1 MKHRL
6 TRWLVCLVCWLAAA
20 AWAEV
25 PVPPLQARVTDLTA
39 TLSVEQVRAL
49 EERLQKLESNSSAQM
64 AVLLVPSTQ
73 PESIE
78 QYSMR
83 VVEAWKLGHKA
94 SKSGDPN
101 KADQGLLLLVA
112 KNDRTVRI
120 EVGYGLEGQ
129 IPDAIARR
137 IIDEVI
143 TPRFKRA
150 DFAGGLIEGVQRI
163 EALILG
169 EREVGSPDDSAA
181 VRERADAGDMV
192 DEAFDAF
199 FDIPPWL
206 VFALFLFGSVF
217 RSLFGRLFGGLA
229 LGGVVGT
236 AAWLVSGRL
245 AASIIFGLAAF
256 FFVATNSS
264 RRVGTGIGRSS
275 GGHRGG
281 WGGGSSGGGFSGGG
295 GGFGG
300 GGASG
305 RW

>member
-1 MKHRL
+1 MNRTL
-6 TRWLVCLVCWLAAA
+6 TRWLVCLACWLAVV

-39 TLSVEQVRAL
+39 TLSVEQNRAL
-49 EERLQKLESNSSAQM
+49 EERLQKLEANSSAQM
-64 AVLLVPSTQ
+64 AVLLVPTTQ

-78 QYSMR
+78 QYSIR

-94 SKSGDPN
+94 SQSGDPN

-112 KNDRTVRI
+112 KNDRAVRI

-150 DFAGGLIEGVQRI
+150 DFAGGLMAGVSRIEG
-163 EALILG
+163 LILG
-169 EREVGSPDDSAA
+169 GESLDSASGGDA
-181 VRERADAGDMV
+181 RAGDTIDDV
-192 DEAFDAF
+192 FDALF
-199 FDIPPWL
+199 EIPPWL
-206 VFALFLFGSVF
+206 VFVLFFLGSVF
-217 RSLFGRLFGGLA
+217 RTLLGRLFGGLA
-229 LGGVVGT
+229 LGGIVGT
-236 AAWLVSGRL
+236 AAWLVSGQL
-245 AASIIFGLAAF
+245 GVAILFGIAAF
-256 FFVATNSS
+256 VFVLIGAS
-264 RRVGTGIGRSS
+264 RRIGTGIGGS
-275 GGHRGG
+275 RGG
-281 WGGGSSGGGFSGGG
+281 WGGGGGGGGFSGGG

>member
-1 MKHRL
+1 MMRSL
-6 TRWLVCLVCWLAAA
+6 TRWIVCFACWLAAV

-39 TLSVEQVRAL
+39 TLSAEQVRAL
-49 EERLQKLESNSSAQM
+49 EERLQKLEANSSAQM
-64 AVLLVPSTQ
+64 AVLLVPTTQ

-83 VVEAWKLGHKA
+83 VAEAWKLGHKA

-112 KNDRTVRI
+112 KNDRAVRI

-137 IIDEVI
+137 VIDEVI

-150 DFAGGLIEGVQRI
+150 DFAGGLMEGVSRIEG
-163 EALILG
+163 LILG
-169 EREVGSPDDSAA
+169 GEPLDSASSGDGG
-181 VRERADAGDMV
+181 ADDAINGVV
-192 DEAFDAF
+192 DALFE
-199 FDIPPWL
+199 IPPWL
-206 VFALFLFGSVF
+206 VFVLFFLGSVF
-217 RSLFGRLFGGLA
+217 RTLLGRLFGGLA
-229 LGGVVGT
+229 LGGIVGT

-245 AASIIFGLAAF
+245 GVAILFGIAAF
-256 FFVATNSS
+256 VFVLMSAS
-264 RRVGTGIGRSS
+264 RRIGTGIGGS
-275 GGHRGG
+275 RGG
-281 WGGGSSGGGFSGGG
+281 WGGGGGFSGGG

>member
-1 MKHRL
+1 MKHCL
-6 TRWLVCLVCWLAAA
+6 TRWLVCLACWLAAV

-49 EERLQKLESNSSAQM
+49 EERLQKLEANSSAQM
-64 AVLLVPSTQ
+64 AVLLVPTTQ

-83 VVEAWKLGHKA
+83 VAEAWKLGHKA
-94 SKSGDPN
+94 SKSDDPN

-112 KNDRTVRI
+112 KNDRAVRI

-150 DFAGGLIEGVQRI
+150 DFAGGLMDAVSRIEGLV
-163 EALILG
+163 LG
-169 EREVGSPDDSAA
+169 SEPLGAASGSATRANDAIDD
-181 VRERADAGDMV
+181 V
-192 DEAFDAF
+192 FDALF
-199 FDIPPWL
+199 EIPPWL
-206 VFALFLFGSVF
+206 VFVLFFLGSVF
-217 RSLFGRLFGGLA
+217 RALLGRLFGGLA
-229 LGGVVGT
+229 LGSIVGT
-236 AAWLVSGRL
+236 TAWLVSGQL
-245 AASIIFGLAAF
+245 GVAILFGIAAF
-256 FFVATNSS
+256 AFVLMSAS
-264 RRVGTGIGRSS
+264 RRIGTGIGGS
-275 GGHRGG
+275 RGG
-281 WGGGSSGGGFSGGG
+281 WGGGGGGGFSGGG